1 MRNKA
6 AEKAKIS
13 GYGSGGCTSPELTP
27 GLSHEGGHTSLR
39 HPSYSINGILG
50 IHQQQDANANIQSRK
65 REAEGKWSEGWGSFG
80 LMMMCSDEKGQ
91 GRLQEEDCKR
101 FRSQYDPALYSS
113 MWSGKWGSVPHIK
126 EEKSASQSLPEQSP
140 TNSESQ
146 YGSTFPAGSGAFT
159 GTNTNTSQAS
169 NNEILYETMSQVYPA
184 LSSSLGTLTLSH
196 QPHSFISIFQFQY
209 LRVAQWAPTT
219 TAPPTSTPPTSRT
232 LSTRGRGGRL
242 TTRSQLRVTPPTPV
256 LRAGSLQNNYL
267 IQKYI

>member
-65 REAEGKWSEGWGSFG
+65 REAEGKWSEGWGNFG

-159 GTNTNTSQAS
+159 GSNTNTSQAS

-184 LSSSLGTLTLSH
+184 LSSSLGTLTPHTSH
-196 QPHSFISIFQFQY
+196 TVLYLFFNFSIFEWLSGLQQQQR
-209 LRVAQWAPTT
+209 LRLLPLQ
-219 TAPPTSTPPTSRT
+219 PPVHSVHGGGGVVLQLG
-232 LSTRGRGGRL
+232 LSSGLLRLLQSCGRGHFK
-242 TTRSQLRVTPPTPV
+242 
-256 LRAGSLQNNYL
+256 
-267 IQKYI
+267 III